1 MKESYYPILYIEGKM
16 VENNIKKFL
25 GKKTNILELTKYWEN
40 HLIYNLTKMIYHF
53 IFHFYFNIINNCLI
67 NIK

>member
-1 MKESYYPILYIEGKM
+1 MKESYYPIEGKK
-16 VENNIKKFL
+16 VEKNMKKFL
-25 GKKTNILELTKYWEN
+25 GKKTDILELIKYWKIN
-40 HLIYNLTKMIYHF
+40 LIYNLTKMIYHF